1 MINELNL
8 TPIQY
13 LVTLLLLLLLMVILN
28 HFKSYT
34 AIELPDIKQEP
45 KPTCN
50 PYYGACIQSQSK
62 YYN

>member
-1 MINELNL
+1 MINELNV

-13 LVTLLLLLLLMVILN
+13 LGTLLLLLLLMVILN

-34 AIELPDIKQEP
+34 AIELPEIEP
-45 KPTCN
+45 EPRPTGN
-50 PYYGACIQSQSK
+50 PLYGAYIQAQGN